1 MALTEAEIKT
11 AIDEVL
17 ANGQSFVTDG
27 IQYTAAN
34 LGTLHKMLLDSQENA
49 GRVAKTRPM
58 MRRSDLSGMGYS

>member
-27 IQYTAAN
+27 IQYTAPN
-34 LGTLHKMLLDSQENA
+34 LSALHKMDQDSQENA